1 MTFPTPQ
8 EIAESYNKRWEALKE
23 EAKLIIAAAMVE
35 SYAEKEYPNGT
46 RFKGGHFTLHPRYFV
61 IRGWIVQKFAE
72 AGWAVKTGE
81 IYTNKDGEEFFAVS
95 FENRQVA

>member
-8 EIAESYNKRWEALKE
+8 EIAEAYNKRWEALKE
-23 EAKLIIAAAMVE
+23 EAKLIIAAAMME

-72 AGWAVKTGE
+72 AGWAVNTGDLYE
-81 IYTNKDGEEFFAVS
+81 NGDGEEFFAVS
-95 FENRQVA
+95 FENRQV